1 MSTRPGNWAMAQLH
15 AQQVLSAKQEW
26 EVLAAREG
34 MRPVAQWPAPD
45 QARAAALHAQANHHR
60 DFLRR
65 MGYSDLADEL
75 ERLPYGP
82 AKVSKQRILSQ
93 ARWQA
98 GLPPAVHAP
107 IVAQPPVVVPPPAV
121 APPGTEL
128 PLVPAVVLRWAPW
141 VVGGLL
147 ALRLLRR

>member
-34 MRPVAQWPAPD
+34 MRPVSQWPAPD
-45 QARAAALHAQANHHR
+45 QARAAALHAQANYHR

-65 MGYSDLADEL
+65 MGYSDLAAEL

-93 ARWQA
+93 AQWQA

-107 IVAQPPVVVPPPAV
+107 IVAPPEVVVPPPAQ
-121 APPGTEL
+121 PGE
-128 PLVPAVVLRWAPW
+128 PIVPAAWLRWAPW
-141 VVGGLL
+141 LIGGLL
-147 ALRLLRR
+147 VLRLLRR